1 MKKKA
6 KDEAGVRD
14 FLFNAGI
21 SCKKIFNDFNYYY
34 FEYVSLDWLEVLL
47 EYYGNL
53 KNLPLKEKEQLAS
66 SLKNHDASLKKMTT
80 DEIINYEISKMESDE
95 KALDTIYALEG
106 ENKGYQKNRSGENT
120 VRKYIK
126 GGLDLDRTTFIS
138 FLIFFGNAT
147 PLPDG

>member
-53 KNLPLKEKEQLAS
+53 KNPSVKRERTARIF
-66 SLKNHDASLKKMTT
+66 LKK
-80 DEIINYEISKMESDE
+80 S
-95 KALDTIYALEG
+95 
-106 ENKGYQKNRSGENT
+106 
-120 VRKYIK
+120 
-126 GGLDLDRTTFIS
+126 
-138 FLIFFGNAT
+138 
-147 PLPDG
+147 

>member
-1 MKKKA
+1 
-6 KDEAGVRD
+6 
-14 FLFNAGI
+14 
-21 SCKKIFNDFNYYY
+21 
-34 FEYVSLDWLEVLL
+34 
-47 EYYGNL
+47 
-53 KNLPLKEKEQLAS
+53 
-66 SLKNHDASLKKMTT
+66 MTT

-147 PLPDG
+147 PLPDGYQINAGRLDTILRECGFPTLNPSDSFDDFVLKFMTSRNLKIFLWKKLQNMH